1 MTVFALLAVFAIP
14 AAVLAIQLAR
24 GLGRRAIV
32 PALVLVG
39 IPAAGWLLLERAGRV
54 DPASTTERTQF
65 ASVASDACVKCHPDH
80 YESWRRTYH
89 RTMTREATP
98 EFVKGDF
105 ADAVYHY
112 RGTTTRMQREGDEF
126 FMETVDPK
134 WADNAAKSGKPL
146 EQLGLPP
153 TRTFKVAR
161 LVGSHWFQECL
172 IKDDAGRYWRLPI
185 SYHVVEGRWIHTNG
199 AFLAPDTDDFFSKST
214 LWNDSC
220 LFCHNT
226 KPSKR
231 PQSPTP
237 RDPTGGYRTE
247 VAELGISCEA
257 CHGPGGEH
265 VRVNHNPARRLALQ
279 RTDDGDPTIVNPRR
293 LSVERADAVCA
304 HCHGALVPKPEA
316 WDPIS
321 VTEPYMAG
329 EDLKR
334 FYSFF
339 HSEAEQAELYGG
351 EAIPRAAGALPP
363 KGGTPAR
370 PVGAPASAGD
380 GRFWGDGTP
389 LTTALEYNGMALS
402 ACYQQGH
409 GELRCTTC
417 HDAHPREPNF
427 MLRPGMD
434 TNEACL
440 QCHDGYRSRVAEHTH
455 HPAGSAGSLC
465 TNCHMPYQ
473 VYSLLTTHRSHRIES
488 PRVAASVGTGKPH
501 ACNLCHLDKSLGW
514 TQDRLAEWYGH
525 KPVPLGHAELQTASS
540 LLHLTKS
547 DARSRAV
554 VAGAYSWP
562 PALEASGNDWQGPVL
577 ARLLE
582 AESYPAVRYLLHRGM
597 RKLYGDNE
605 VPFDYQES
613 AARRRT
619 QLVPIRARLD
629 SQTGL
634 LLERHP
640 HLLRGPSLDAALQRL
655 LKERDDPD
663 VFIQE

>member
-1 MTVFALLAVFAIP
+1 VTILAAIVVLALP
-14 AAVLAIQLAR
+14 AAVVAIQLAR
-24 GLGRRAIV
+24 QLGRRTILPTLAVAAV
-32 PALVLVG
+32 PG
-39 IPAAGWLLLERAGRV
+39 AAWLLLERAGRV
-54 DPASTTERTQF
+54 EPAVVPDRTRT
-65 ASVASDACVKCHPDH
+65 ASVTSDTCLKCHPDH

-105 ADAVYHY
+105 ADAVFHY
-112 RGTTTRMQREGDEF
+112 RGTTTRTTRQGNDF

-134 WADNAAKSGKPL
+134 WAEKAAKSGKPL
-146 EQLGLPP
+146 EQLGPPP
-153 TRTFKVAR
+153 TRTFRVVR

-172 IKDDAGRYWRLPI
+172 TKDDAGRYWRLPV

-199 AFLAPDTDDFFSKST
+199 AFLAPDSDEFFSKST

-231 PQSPTP
+231 PQQPTP
-237 RDPTGGYRTE
+237 WNPAGGYRTE

-257 CHGPGGEH
+257 CHGPAGEH
-265 VRVNHNPARRLALQ
+265 VRVNQNPARRLAL
-279 RTDDGDPTIVNPRR
+279 RGADGGDSTIVNPRR
-293 LSVERADAVCA
+293 LSVERADDICA
-304 HCHGALVPKPEA
+304 HCHGALVPKAEA
-316 WDPIS
+316 WDPIF
-321 VTEPYMAG
+321 VTEPYVAG
-329 EDLKR
+329 DDLKR

-339 HSEAEQAELYGG
+339 HSEAKQAELYGG
-351 EAIPRAAGALPP
+351 EAIPRAAGA
-363 KGGTPAR
+363 KSVSAQAR
-370 PVGAPASAGD
+370 TIPGD
-380 GRFWGDGTP
+380 GRFWGDRTP

-402 ACYQQGH
+402 ACYQEGH

-417 HDAHPREPNF
+417 HDPHPREPNF
-427 MLRPGMD
+427 MLRTGME

-440 QCHDGYRSRVAEHTH
+440 QCHDGYRDRVTEHSH
-455 HPAGSAGSLC
+455 HAASSSGSLC

-514 TQDRLAEWYGH
+514 TQERLGAWYGH
-525 KPVPLGHAELQTASS
+525 KPVPLAAEERRIASS

-554 VAGAYSWP
+554 FAGAFSWP
-562 PALEASGNDWQGPVL
+562 PALEASGTDWQGAVL

-582 AESYPAVRYLLHRGM
+582 TESYPAVRYLLHRGL
-597 RKLYGDNE
+597 RKLHGDDAL
-605 VPFDYQES
+605 PYDYQES
-613 AARRRT
+613 PARRRA
-619 QLVPIRARLD
+619 QLIPIRARID
-629 SQTGL
+629 TRARPRA
-634 LLERHP
+634 ERHLDLP
-640 HLLRGPSLDAALQRL
+640 LGPSLDAALQRL
-655 LKERDDPD
+655 LKDRDDPD